1 MMCIRTESGLLVG
14 SRKLNSNFLLLDT
27 WQESPCKSFEN
38 SQANMPLFQGNML
51 YFQ

>member
-1 MMCIRTESGLLVG
+1 MMCIRTESALLVG
-14 SRKLNSNFLLLDT
+14 SLKFLDL

-38 SQANMPLFQGNML
+38 SESNMPLFQGTML